1 MDVKKYLQGF
11 FAGTKK
17 PSLDAM
23 RFFMDKLNHPEKSL
37 KFIHI
42 AGTNGKGAVTEMLS
56 NILLNSGYKV
66 GKFMSPHL
74 IRYNERIKINNKEIN
89 NKEMEEIIIKL
100 DPLVKEYN
108 SKGNGNVTLFE
119 LETTM
124 AILYFANKKCDIVVL
139 EVGLGGLYDCTNIVY
154 PIVSVIT
161 SIGYDHMKFLGNTLE
176 EIAFQKAGIIK
187 LNSKTIFMSQSENV
201 DNVIKERCKEENNKL
216 FLVNKEEIKNYSYT
230 EEYQMFD
237 YKKYK
242 NIKINLKGMSQTYNA
257 CIVLETVDALKE
269 KYNIKEDIVRKSLRN
284 VIHRGRF
291 EKINNNPTVIYEGA
305 HNEPAIKNFINS
317 VEMYY
322 KNDKKLYII
331 SILKSKDYKTILKLL
346 VKNDENI
353 YVFTYG
359 NDKERYNNA
368 EILKNEAQ
376 KLGAKNLF
384 AMELEDAIKMS
395 LEKYK
400 DHIIFTVGSFYIY
413 GDVIEKLKK
422 LHFKM

>member
-1 MDVKKYLQGF
+1 MDVEKYLQGF
-11 FAGTKK
+11 FAGTKD

-23 RFFMDKLNHPEKSL
+23 RFFMDKLNHPEKEL

-42 AGTNGKGAVTEMLS
+42 AGTNGKGAVTEMIS

-74 IRYNERIKINNKEIN
+74 IRYNERIQINNKEIT

-108 SKGNGNVTLFE
+108 SKGKGNVTLFE

-154 PIVSVIT
+154 PIVSIIT

-187 LNSKTIFMSQSENV
+187 QNSKTIFMSQSESV
-201 DNVIKERCKEENNKL
+201 DSVIIERCKEENNKL

-230 EEYQMFD
+230 VEYQKFD
-237 YKKYK
+237 YKEFK
-242 NIKINLKGMSQTYNA
+242 NIEINLKGISQIYNA
-257 CIVLETVDALKE
+257 CITLETVNVLKE
-269 KYNIKEDIVRKSLRN
+269 KYNIKEEIIRKSLKN

-291 EKINNNPTVIYEGA
+291 EKINNNPTIIYEGA

-317 VEMYY
+317 VDMYY
-322 KNDKKLYII
+322 KNNKKVYII

-353 YVFTYG
+353 YIFTCG
-359 NDKERYNNA
+359 NDKERYTDA
-368 EILKNEAQ
+368 EILKDEAQ
-376 KLGAKNLF
+376 KSGAKNLF
-384 AMELEDAIKMS
+384 TMELEEAIKMS

-400 DHIIFTVGSFYIY
+400 DYIIFAVGSFYVY
-413 GDVIEKLKK
+413 GDVIKTIKSYT
-422 LHFKM
+422 

>member
-1 MDVKKYLQGF
+1 MDVKQYLQGF
-11 FAGTKK
+11 FAGTKN

-23 RFFMDKLNHPEKSL
+23 KFFMDKLNHPEKEL

-42 AGTNGKGAVTEMLS
+42 AGTNGKGAVTEMIS
-56 NILLNSGYKV
+56 NILLNSGYKL

-74 IRYNERIKINNKEIN
+74 IRYNERIQINNKEIT

-108 SKGNGNVTLFE
+108 SKGKGNVTLFE

-154 PIVSVIT
+154 PIVSIIT

-187 LNSKTIFMSQSENV
+187 QNSKTIFMSQSESV
-201 DNVIKERCKEENNKL
+201 DNVIIERCKEENNKL

-230 EEYQMFD
+230 VEYQKFD
-237 YKKYK
+237 YKEFK
-242 NIKINLKGMSQTYNA
+242 NIEINLKGISQIYNA
-257 CIVLETVDALKE
+257 CIALETVNVLKE
-269 KYNIKEDIVRKSLRN
+269 KYNIKEEIIRKSLKN

-317 VEMYY
+317 VDMYY
-322 KNDKKLYII
+322 KNNKKVYII

-353 YVFTYG
+353 YIFTCG
-359 NDKERYNNA
+359 NNKERYNDA
-368 EILKNEAQ
+368 EILKDEAQ
-376 KLGAKNLF
+376 KSGAKNLF
-384 AMELEDAIKMS
+384 TMELEEAIKMS

-400 DHIIFTVGSFYIY
+400 DYIIFAVGSFYVY
-413 GDVIEKLKK
+413 GDVIKTIKSYT
-422 LHFKM
+422 

>member
-1 MDVKKYLQGF
+1 MDVEKYLQGF
-11 FAGTKK
+11 FAGTKN

-23 RFFMDKLNHPEKSL
+23 RFFMDKLNHPEKEL

-42 AGTNGKGAVTEMLS
+42 AGTNGKGAVTEMIS
-56 NILLNSGYKV
+56 NILLNSGYKL
-66 GKFMSPHL
+66 GKFISPHL
-74 IRYNERIKINNKEIN
+74 IRYNERIQINNKEIT

-108 SKGNGNVTLFE
+108 SKGKGNVTLFE

-154 PIVSVIT
+154 PIVSIIT

-187 LNSKTIFMSQSENV
+187 QNSKTIFMSQSESV
-201 DNVIKERCKEENNKL
+201 DNVIIERCKEENNKL

-230 EEYQMFD
+230 EEYQKFD
-237 YKKYK
+237 YKEFK
-242 NIKINLKGMSQTYNA
+242 NIEINLKGISQIYNA
-257 CIVLETVDALKE
+257 CIALETVNVLKE
-269 KYNIKEDIVRKSLRN
+269 KYNIKEEIIRKSLKN

-317 VEMYY
+317 VDMYY
-322 KNDKKLYII
+322 KNNKKVYII

-353 YVFTYG
+353 YIFTCG
-359 NDKERYNNA
+359 NDKERYNDA
-368 EILKNEAQ
+368 KILKDEAQ
-376 KLGAKNLF
+376 KSGAKNLF
-384 AMELEDAIKMS
+384 IMELEEAIKMS

-400 DHIIFTVGSFYIY
+400 DYIIFTVGSFYIY
-413 GDVIEKLKK
+413 GDVIKTIKSYT
-422 LHFKM
+422 

>member
-1 MDVKKYLQGF
+1 MDVEKYLQGF
-11 FAGTKK
+11 FAGTKD

-23 RFFMDKLNHPEKSL
+23 RFFMDKLNHPEKEL

-42 AGTNGKGAVTEMLS
+42 AGTNGKGAVTEMIS

-74 IRYNERIKINNKEIN
+74 IRYNERIQINNKEIT

-154 PIVSVIT
+154 PIVSIIT

-187 LNSKTIFMSQSENV
+187 QNSKTIFMSQSESV
-201 DNVIKERCKEENNKL
+201 DNVIIERCKEENNKL

-230 EEYQMFD
+230 EEYQKFD
-237 YKKYK
+237 YKEFK
-242 NIKINLKGMSQTYNA
+242 NIEIKLKGISQIYNA
-257 CIVLETVDALKE
+257 CIALETANVLKE
-269 KYNIKEDIVRKSLRN
+269 KYNIKEDIVRKSLKN

-291 EKINNNPTVIYEGA
+291 EKINNNPTIIYEGA

-317 VEMYY
+317 VDMYY
-322 KNDKKLYII
+322 KNNKKVYII

-353 YVFTYG
+353 YIFTCG
-359 NDKERYNNA
+359 NDKERYTDA
-368 EILKNEAQ
+368 EILKDEAQ
-376 KLGAKNLF
+376 KSGAKNLF
-384 AMELEDAIKMS
+384 TMELEEAIKMS

-400 DHIIFTVGSFYIY
+400 DYIIFAVGSFYVY
-413 GDVIEKLKK
+413 GDVIKTIKSYT
-422 LHFKM
+422 

>member
-1 MDVKKYLQGF
+1 MDVKQYLQGF
-11 FAGTKK
+11 FAGTKN

-23 RFFMDKLNHPEKSL
+23 KFFMDKLNHPEKEL

-74 IRYNERIKINNKEIN
+74 IRYNERIQINNKEIT

-108 SKGNGNVTLFE
+108 SKGKGNVSLFE

-124 AILYFANKKCDIVVL
+124 AILFFANKKCDIVVL

-154 PIVSVIT
+154 SIVSIIT

-187 LNSKTIFMSQSENV
+187 QNSKTIFMSQSESV
-201 DNVIKERCKEENNKL
+201 DNVIIERCKEENNKL

-230 EEYQMFD
+230 EEYQKFD
-237 YKKYK
+237 YKEFK
-242 NIKINLKGMSQTYNA
+242 NIEINLKGISQIYNA
-257 CIVLETVDALKE
+257 CIALETVKVLKE
-269 KYNIKEDIVRKSLRN
+269 KYNIKEEIIRKSLKN

-317 VEMYY
+317 VDMYY
-322 KNDKKLYII
+322 KNNKKVYII

-353 YVFTYG
+353 YIFTCG
-359 NDKERYNNA
+359 NDKKRYTDA
-368 EILKNEAQ
+368 EILKDEAQ
-376 KLGAKNLF
+376 KSGAKNLF
-384 AMELEDAIKMS
+384 TMELEKAIKMS

-400 DHIIFTVGSFYIY
+400 DYIIFAVGSFYVY
-413 GDVIEKLKK
+413 GDVIKTIKSYT
-422 LHFKM
+422 

>member
-1 MDVKKYLQGF
+1 MDVEKYLQGF
-11 FAGTKK
+11 FAGTKD

-23 RFFMDKLNHPEKSL
+23 RFFMDKLNHPEKEL

-42 AGTNGKGAVTEMLS
+42 AGTNGKGAVTEMIS

-74 IRYNERIKINNKEIN
+74 IRYNERIQINNKEIT

-108 SKGNGNVTLFE
+108 SKGKGNVTLFE

-154 PIVSVIT
+154 PIVSIIT

-187 LNSKTIFMSQSENV
+187 QYSKTIFMSQSESV
-201 DNVIKERCKEENNKL
+201 DNVIIERCKEENNKL

-230 EEYQMFD
+230 EKYQKFD
-237 YKKYK
+237 YKEFK
-242 NIKINLKGMSQTYNA
+242 NIEINLKGISQIYNA
-257 CIVLETVDALKE
+257 CIALETVNVLKE
-269 KYNIKEDIVRKSLRN
+269 KYNIKEEIIRKSLKN

-317 VEMYY
+317 VDMYY
-322 KNDKKLYII
+322 KNNKKVYII

-353 YVFTYG
+353 YIFTCG
-359 NDKERYNNA
+359 NDKERYTDA
-368 EILKNEAQ
+368 EILKDEAQ
-376 KLGAKNLF
+376 KSGAKNLF
-384 AMELEDAIKMS
+384 TMELEEAIKMS
-395 LEKYK
+395 LEKYI
-400 DHIIFTVGSFYIY
+400 DYIIFAVGSFYVY
-413 GDVIEKLKK
+413 GDVIKTIKSYT
-422 LHFKM
+422 